1 MAVNWNYTYSVSDK
15 NIAQRLSFLGIVWYM
30 ANDIRVDPQDN
41 GNFSPKFYDRRSALS
56 LRQVSSLLL
65 CLMLTRVDIIWSH

>member
-1 MAVNWNYTYSVSDK
+1 
-15 NIAQRLSFLGIVWYM
+15 M

-65 CLMLTRVDIIWSH
+65 CLMLTRVDII